1 MRNVNCPSLNSIIYK
16 CETDSHTKAVTFT
29 LDIPLEVEEKFEPIR
44 DPLTIQNSQSEDSN
58 VQPITGA
65 VTNSFSQSNGSEKN
79 RQARDTAQRSK
90 DRKHSRYV
98 SELKLDIET
107 DNETASVR
115 SSESSVRIKAVS
127 PVVYRRVDDSP
138 DDVDVNQSS
147 LPDCRLD
154 LSFLK
159 NQNIEMSENGKQ
171 LEINQNVKNTKES
184 ILQRNKSKEA
194 LAAAR
199 SQTADW
205 LLSQK
210 LGHGAILSNSN
221 SSPWGSTPDL
231 KIRSQFTPPNKSRH
245 NRIRKENNHSFDVL
259 LHEDDAESHEKQI
272 ASSSYM
278 EQRSF
283 DNGSPIT
290 GYEKFESTNCNTS
303 YKSPPKENIISTN
316 QRPALKYIHGSS
328 ASSSLDE
335 SMESSRPSLVGSSAG
350 VSEDYV
356 NYLRLARLV
365 NGPSPL
371 MV

>member
-44 DPLTIQNSQSEDSN
+44 DPLTIQNSQLEFSN

-65 VTNSFSQSNGSEKN
+65 VTNSLNQSDGSEKN
-79 RQARDTAQRSK
+79 RQARDTTQKSK

-138 DDVDVNQSS
+138 DDVDVNQST

-154 LSFLK
+154 LSFLR
-159 NQNIEMSENGKQ
+159 NQNIENGKQ
-171 LEINQNVKNTKES
+171 LEINQNVKTTKES

-245 NRIRKENNHSFDVL
+245 NRIRKESNHSFDVL

-272 ASSSYM
+272 PGSSYM

-283 DNGSPIT
+283 DSGSPIT

-303 YKSPPKENIISTN
+303 YKSPPKENTISTN

-328 ASSSLDE
+328 ACSSLDE
-335 SMESSRPSLVGSSAG
+335 SIESSRPSLVGSSAG